1 MNLLDLIQ
9 TEVTCSIIQ
18 VTNYFPKL
26 MNKLTEL
33 GQETASIIQPENSF
47 KKIQFIFAILDDV
60 LKYRTNITILFQ
72 SIVRFESIVCI
83 IGGITVE
90 LRRIMQRSYQGI
102 EEKIN
107 KQTEQRLKLY
117 CENVQELY
125 DQQVSIEKEHKCQIH
140 VLKSHNIYQNQQK
153 EITQLKKELN
163 DSQNLRKDKN
173 HLENSKQTIVL
184 ENKYRSSIFQNGF
197 QNQTF
202 ALKLINRKNRSITEA
217 QEVLTK
223 SKQSMD
229 ERQYQLSLD
238 KTQDMITHNP
248 RPKSRMNIK
257 QKSMT
262 LQLTSIQKGN
272 TIKKP

>member
-9 TEVTCSIIQ
+9 VE

-33 GQETASIIQPENSF
+33 GQETACINQAENSL

-60 LKYRTNITILFQ
+60 LKVLQDLNQQYAQL
-72 SIVRFESIVCI
+72 
-83 IGGITVE
+83 
-90 LRRIMQRSYQGI
+90 
-102 EEKIN
+102 EEQLQNYEGQCRDHIR
-107 KQTEQRLKLY
+107 TEQRLKLY

-125 DQQVSIEKEHKCQIH
+125 DQQVSIEKEQKYQIH
-140 VLKSHNIYQNQQK
+140 NQQK
-153 EITQLKKELN
+153 EITQLKKELQG
-163 DSQNLRKDKN
+163 SQNLKKDKN

-184 ENKYRSSIFQNGF
+184 ENKYRSSIFQSGF

-248 RPKSRMNIK
+248 RPRSRMNVK

>member
-9 TEVTCSIIQ
+9 VEVS
-18 VTNYFPKL
+18 NYFPKL
-26 MNKLTEL
+26 INKLQEL
-33 GQETASIIQPENSF
+33 GQETVTIIKPENSLMQ
-47 KKIQFIFAILDDV
+47 IQFIFTILDEIV
-60 LKYRTNITILFQ
+60 KQFK
-72 SIVRFESIVCI
+72 SIVRL
-83 IGGITVE
+83 IGRTIVE

-125 DQQVSIEKEHKCQIH
+125 DQQIIIEKDYKHQI
-140 VLKSHNIYQNQQK
+140 NNQQK
-153 EITQLKKELN
+153 EIALLKKELN
-163 DSQNLRKDKN
+163 ESQNIRKDKN
-173 HLENSKQTIVL
+173 YLDNSKQTIIL

-197 QNQTF
+197 QNQAF
-202 ALKLINRKNRSITEA
+202 AIKLNHRKNRSITEA

-223 SKQSMD
+223 TKQSMD

-238 KTQDMITHNP
+238 KTQELITNQT
-248 RPKSRMNIK
+248 RPKSRINPN

-262 LQLTSIQKGN
+262 LQLTSINKGN
-272 TIKKP
+272 IIKRS